1 MAETILIVE
10 DNLET
15 LELLRRIM
23 ERDGY
28 ETILANDG
36 EKGLSYTSRYMPDLI
51 ILDRL
56 MPKLNGLQV
65 CRKLKE
71 QKNTRHIPVVFLT
84 ILDSEQDVIDG
95 LKAGAD
101 DYITKPFSPDELS
114 VRVERVLFRSVRSTI
129 EDLLTETTTPGTSAG
144 CFELLIEK
152 LSRTEKSLRDKLRQN
167 MTVLAELGHSWTA
180 LFRGLQVPGNHNTM
194 ERLTV
199 VSREARTVNRYTA
212 YFTKTLNDYVLLRW
226 LIALIYRL
234 EREINQE
241 FIEESE
247 TAQTLKRMY
256 AESTLIIHRIEA
268 AQRMLHKT
276 ERFLQQRHDDLK
288 TRGK

>member
-10 DNLET
+10 DNPET

-36 EKGLSYTSRYMPDLI
+36 EKGLNYTNRYMPDLI

-71 QKNTRHIPVVFLT
+71 QENTRHIPVVFLT
-84 ILDSEQDVIDG
+84 ILDSERDVIEG

-114 VRVERVLFRSVRSTI
+114 VRIERVLFRSVRSAI
-129 EDLLTETTTPGTSAG
+129 EDLLTETTTPGTRAG
-144 CFELLIEK
+144 CIEPLIEK
-152 LSRTEKSLRDKLRQN
+152 LSRTEKNLRDKLRQN
-167 MTVLAELGHSWTA
+167 MSVLAELGRSWTA
-180 LFRGLQVPGNHNTM
+180 LFKGLQVPGNQNTI
-194 ERLTV
+194 EGLTLI
-199 VSREARTVNRYTA
+199 SRESRTVNRYTA
-212 YFTKTLNDYVLLRW
+212 YFTKTLNDYSLLRW

-234 EREINQE
+234 DREISPE

-256 AESTLIIHRIEA
+256 AESTLIIHRVEA
-268 AQRMLHKT
+268 AQHILEKT
-276 ERFLQQRHDDLK
+276 NRFLHQRQEKLQ
-288 TRGK
+288 TEGL